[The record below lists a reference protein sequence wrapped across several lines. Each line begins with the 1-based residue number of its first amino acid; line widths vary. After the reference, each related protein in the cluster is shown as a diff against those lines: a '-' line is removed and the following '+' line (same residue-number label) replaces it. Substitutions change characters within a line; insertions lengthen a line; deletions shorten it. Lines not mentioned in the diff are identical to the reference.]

1 MASLPNFRIVD
12 TYKAYKL
19 RERKF
24 TSWLLETSEKLGRK
38 LVNKKHDSA
47 KHLVPIKEIPNIV
60 GLIVAQGESMPESV
74 RHVLQDVIS
83 QRKDAT
89 AFYRPRYR

>member
-38 LVNKKHDSA
+38 IGNKKNDQAERPVSIRGYPTLCGSSLR
-47 KHLVPIKEIPNIV
+47 KVNPCLRVF
-60 GLIVAQGESMPESV
+60 
-74 RHVLQDVIS
+74 DVFS
-83 QRKDAT
+83 RM
-89 AFYRPRYR
+89 

>member
-1 MASLPNFRIVD
+1 MQRHGLTAKVFHPLSLIPLFSSQTSLLNIRIMASLPNFRIVD

-38 LVNKKHDSA
+38 IGNKKTTH
-47 KHLVPIKEIPNIV
+47 
-60 GLIVAQGESMPESV
+60 QGDTQHCGAHRCARSM
-74 RHVLQDVIS
+74 H
-83 QRKDAT
+83 A
-89 AFYRPRYR
+89 

>member
-1 MASLPNFRIVD
+1 MEWRGPPTGSTTPCMQRHGLTANVFPPLSLILLFFSQTSVPDTQTMASLPNIRIVD

-38 LVNKKHDSA
+38 IGNKK
-47 KHLVPIKEIPNIV
+47 K
-60 GLIVAQGESMPESV
+60 
-74 RHVLQDVIS
+74 
-83 QRKDAT
+83 T
-89 AFYRPRYR
+89 

>member
-24 TSWLLETSEKLGRK
+24 TSWLLETGEKLGRK
-38 LVNKKHDSA
+38 IGNKKYDPA
-47 KHLVPIKEIPNIV
+47 KHPVPIKEIPNIV